1 MESLRS
7 IRSRLWARICDDGR
21 ELNIMFSCC
30 SRGVV
35 SRAQMASI
43 ETEVQL
49 RGVNGGAEG
58 LVAVE
63 EGTWGG
69 RCSILNDAMIGR
81 WSERL
86 R

>member
-1 MESLRS
+1 
-7 IRSRLWARICDDGR
+7 
-21 ELNIMFSCC
+21 
-30 SRGVV
+30 
-35 SRAQMASI
+35 MASI

-58 LVAVE
+58 LVTVE

-69 RCSILNDAMIGR
+69 WCSILNDAMIGR

>member
-1 MESLRS
+1 
-7 IRSRLWARICDDGR
+7 
-21 ELNIMFSCC
+21 
-30 SRGVV
+30 
-35 SRAQMASI
+35 MASI

-69 RCSILNDAMIGR
+69 VFNPKRCYDWEVVREVDREN
-81 WSERL
+81 E
-86 R
+86 